1 MSPYKSPKASALG
14 HGVNYYIVDPYLMLK
29 S

>member
-14 HGVNYYIVDPYLMLK
+14 HGVNYSIVEPYLILK